1 MLSKEEEERERA
13 RARIY
18 YEERMRVSAKVGIK
32 TFILVFCV
40 LGIIAVLWFFAMFY
54 GI

>member
-13 RARIY
+13 RARIHF
-18 YEERMRVSAKVGIK
+18 EEMKSLSEKEGEKGCIA
-32 TFILVFCV
+32 ILCI
-40 LGIIAVLWFFAMFY
+40 LGIIAVFLFFWKF